1 MKKIT
6 MMDVAQVAG
15 VSKSTVSQYIN
26 NRYEYMSL
34 DTKKKIEQAIKE
46 LNYRPNTIARSLK
59 QKTTFTIG
67 VIVSN
72 ILHNFSTQVIRAIED
87 ICHEQDFHVIVCNAD
102 DKPEKEMKYIQ
113 MLRDKQVDG
122 LIVFPTGGN
131 IELYEEL
138 EAIQFPVVFL
148 DRLLPSVGMPAVLL
162 DNEKAVKL
170 AVDHLVERGHTSIL
184 LVTNA
189 INRVYPRKIRVDA
202 FLAYTKE
209 VGLTDSHIHV
219 LSRPLDEIQN
229 ELKELLKREKIDA
242 IIAGNDLAL
251 FEILHVL
258 HDENYQLPTDI
269 ALISIDDTT
278 FSTFIK
284 PELTAI
290 AQPAFE
296 MGTKAAHILLDL
308 IHQKN
313 PTKEVSYFEPKL
325 IVRGTT

>member
-6 MMDVAQVAG
+6 MMDVANEAG

-34 DTKKKIEQAIKE
+34 ETKKKIELAIKE

-87 ICHEQDFHVIVCNAD
+87 VCHEQDFHVIVCNAD

-131 IELYEEL
+131 LDLYKEL
-138 EAIQFPVVFL
+138 ESTEFPVVFL
-148 DRLLPSVGMPAVLL
+148 DRLLSEVTMPALLL
-162 DNEKAVKL
+162 DNKKAVQL
-170 AVDHLVERGHTSIL
+170 AVDHLRERGYESVL

-189 INRVYPRKIRVDA
+189 INQVYPRKVRVDA
-202 FLAYTKE
+202 FVDYTKE
-209 VGLTDSHIHV
+209 IGMDDSHVHV
-219 LSRPLDEIQN
+219 LSRPLEDIQR
-229 ELKELLKREKIDA
+229 ELKSLLQQQKIDA

-251 FEILHVL
+251 FEIFHVIQN
-258 HDENYQLPTDI
+258 EQLMIPTDI

-290 AQPAFE
+290 AQPAFQ
-296 MGTKAAHILLDL
+296 MGTQAATTLLDL
-308 IHQKN
+308 IHQK
-313 PTKEVSYFEPKL
+313 EVASEVIYYEPQL
-325 IVRGTT
+325 IIRGTT

>member
-6 MMDVAQVAG
+6 MMDVANEAG

-34 DTKKKIEQAIKE
+34 ETKKKIELAIKE

-87 ICHEQDFHVIVCNAD
+87 VCHEQDFHVIVCNAD

-131 IELYEEL
+131 LDLYKEL
-138 EAIQFPVVFL
+138 ESTEFPVVFL
-148 DRLLPSVGMPAVLL
+148 DRLLPEVTMPALLL
-162 DNEKAVKL
+162 DNKKAVQL
-170 AVDHLVERGHTSIL
+170 AVDHLREKGYESIL

-189 INRVYPRKIRVDA
+189 INQVYPRKVRVDA
-202 FLAYTKE
+202 FVDYTKE
-209 VGLTDSHIHV
+209 IGMDDSHVHV
-219 LSRPLDEIQN
+219 LSRPLEDIQS
-229 ELKELLKREKIDA
+229 ELKSLLQQQKIDA

-251 FEILHVL
+251 FEIFHVIQN
-258 HDENYQLPTDI
+258 EQLMIPTDI

-290 AQPAFE
+290 AQPAFQ
-296 MGTKAAHILLDL
+296 MGTQAATTLLDL
-308 IHQKN
+308 IHQK
-313 PTKEVSYFEPKL
+313 EVKNEVMYYEPQL
-325 IVRGTT
+325 IIRGTT

>member
-6 MMDVAQVAG
+6 MMDVANEAG

-34 DTKKKIEQAIKE
+34 ETKKKIELAIKE

-87 ICHEQDFHVIVCNAD
+87 VCHEQDFHVIVCNAD
-102 DKPEKEMKYIQ
+102 DMPEKEMKYIQ

-131 IELYEEL
+131 LDLYKEL
-138 EAIQFPVVFL
+138 ESTEFPVVFL
-148 DRLLPSVGMPAVLL
+148 DRLLPEVTMPALLL
-162 DNEKAVKL
+162 DNKKAVQL
-170 AVDHLVERGHTSIL
+170 AVDHLRERGYESVL

-189 INRVYPRKIRVDA
+189 INQVYPRKVRVDA
-202 FLAYTKE
+202 FVDYTKE
-209 VGLTDSHIHV
+209 IGMDGSQVHV
-219 LSRPLDEIQN
+219 LSRPLEEIQL
-229 ELKELLKREKIDA
+229 ELKSLLQQQKIDA

-251 FEILHVL
+251 FEIFHVIQN
-258 HDENYQLPTDI
+258 EQLMIPTDI

-290 AQPAFE
+290 AQPAFQ
-296 MGTKAAHILLDL
+296 MGTQAATTLLDL
-308 IHQKN
+308 IHQK
-313 PTKEVSYFEPKL
+313 EVKNEVIYYEPQL
-325 IVRGTT
+325 IIRGTT

>member
-6 MMDVAQVAG
+6 MIDVAIEAG

-26 NRYEYMSL
+26 NRFEYMSQ
-34 DTKKKIEQAIKE
+34 DTQKKIEQAIKE

-131 IELYEEL
+131 KELYQEL
-138 EAIQFPVVFL
+138 EASKFPVVFL
-148 DRLLPSVGMPAVLL
+148 DRLLEGINMPAVLL
-162 DNEKAVKL
+162 DNKKAVQL
-170 AVDHLVERGHTSIL
+170 AVDHLTMRGYGSIL

-189 INRVYPRKIRVDA
+189 INQVYPRKVRVDA
-202 FLAYTKE
+202 FLEYTQAIGKKE
-209 VGLTDSHIHV
+209 VDIHV
-219 LSRPLDEIQN
+219 LSRPLEEIQS
-229 ELKELLKREKIDA
+229 ELKILLKEQKIDA

-251 FEILHVL
+251 FEIFHVL
-258 HDENYQLPTDI
+258 HDERIQIPSDI

-296 MGTKAAHILLDL
+296 MGTKAAHTLLDL
-308 IHQKN
+308 IHQKEVVN
-313 PTKEVSYFEPKL
+313 EVSYFEPTL
-325 IVRGTT
+325 RIRGTT

>member
-1 MKKIT
+1 
-6 MMDVAQVAG
+6 MMDVAQLSG

-138 EAIQFPVVFL
+138 EAMKFPVVFL
-148 DRLLPSVGMPAVLL
+148 DRLLPSVSIPAVLL

-170 AVDHLVERGHTSIL
+170 AVEHLTGRGYKSIL

-189 INRVYPRKIRVDA
+189 INHVYPRKIRVDA
-202 FLAYTKE
+202 FLNYAKE
-209 VGLTDSHIHV
+209 IGMKESNTHV
-219 LSRPLDEIQN
+219 LSRPLEEIQF
-229 ELKELLKREKIDA
+229 ELKQLLKQEKIDA

-251 FEILHVL
+251 FEVFHVL
-258 HDENYQLPTDI
+258 HDENYQIPSDV

-296 MGTKAAHILLDL
+296 MGAKAANTLLDL
-308 IHQKN
+308 IHQKSS
-313 PTKEVSYFEPKL
+313 TSEISYFEPQL